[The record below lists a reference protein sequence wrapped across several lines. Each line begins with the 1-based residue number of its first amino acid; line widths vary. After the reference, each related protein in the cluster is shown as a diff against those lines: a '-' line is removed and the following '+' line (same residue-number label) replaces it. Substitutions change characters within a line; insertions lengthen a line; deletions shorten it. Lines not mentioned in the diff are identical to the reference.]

1 LIHINIAPD
10 PFRYYFLLGLFEKDT
25 LTMKAFVPIVLAA
38 ASLALAGAAMA
49 AEVDMS
55 KATCKE
61 VGALPA
67 AQTIGVAMWVNG
79 YIHGKAGNAMVDTAA
94 AHANAEKIADSC
106 KANPDSTVVDAIA
119 AVAKS

>member
-1 LIHINIAPD
+1 MN
-10 PFRYYFLLGLFEKDT
+10 R
-25 LTMKAFVPIVLAA
+25 FVPIVLAA
-38 ASLALAGAAMA
+38 ASLALAGSAMA

-67 AQTIGVAMWVNG
+67 AQTIGVAMWTNG
-79 YIHGKAGNAMVDTAA
+79 YIHGKAGNAMVDSEQ
-94 AHANAEKIADSC
+94 AHANAEKIADYC
-106 KANPDSTVVDAIA
+106 KANPDSTLVDAIA

>member
-1 LIHINIAPD
+1 MKRLVTI
-10 PFRYYFLLGLFEKDT
+10 LLAT
-25 LTMKAFVPIVLAA
+25 
-38 ASLALAGAAMA
+38 ASIGLAGPALA

-67 AQTIGVAMWVNG
+67 AKTIGVAMWTNG
-79 YIHGKAGNAMVDTAA
+79 YIHGKAGNAMVDSDE
-94 AHANAEKIADSC
+94 AHANAEKIADYC
-106 KANPDSTVVDAIA
+106 KANPDSTLVDAIT

>member
-1 LIHINIAPD
+1 
-10 PFRYYFLLGLFEKDT
+10 
-25 LTMKAFVPIVLAA
+25 MKIFVPIVLAA
-38 ASLALAGAAMA
+38 ASLALTGAAMA
-49 AEVDMS
+49 AEMDMS

-67 AQTIGVAMWVNG
+67 AKTIGVAMWVNG
-79 YIHGKAGNAMVDTAA
+79 YVHGKAGNAMVDADA
-94 AHANAEKIADSC
+94 AHANAEKIADYC